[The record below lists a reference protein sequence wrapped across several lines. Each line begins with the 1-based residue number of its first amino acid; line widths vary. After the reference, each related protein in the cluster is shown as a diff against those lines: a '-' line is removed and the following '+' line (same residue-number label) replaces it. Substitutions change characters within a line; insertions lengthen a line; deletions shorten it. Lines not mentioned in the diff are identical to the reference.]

1 MVWRMSTVTFDTLS
15 FCKQLQAA
23 GVPPAQAE
31 AHAQAQ
37 AEFLTDH
44 LLSQMATREDLK
56 QLETRLQMEMQL
68 LGRTLT
74 VRLGGLVALG
84 VGVLAAL
91 IQF

>member
-1 MVWRMSTVTFDTLS
+1 MSTVTFDTLT
-15 FCKQLQAA
+15 FCKRLQAA

-44 LLSQMATREDLK
+44 LLSQMATREDL
-56 QLETRLQMEMQL
+56 QHLEARLRLEMQL
-68 LGRTLT
+68 LGRALT
-74 VRLGGLVALG
+74 IRLGGMVALG
-84 VGVLAAL
+84 VGMLAAL

>member
-1 MVWRMSTVTFDTLS
+1 MSTVTFDTLS
-15 FCKQLQAA
+15 FCKRLQAA

-44 LLSQMATREDLK
+44 LLSRMATREDL
-56 QLETRLQMEMQL
+56 QHLEARLRLEMQL
-68 LGRTLT
+68 LGRALT
-74 VRLGGLVALG
+74 IRLGGMVALG
-84 VGVLAAL
+84 VGMLAAL